1 MEEVSRFVEEDD
13 ENLED
18 EDDLQELFSENQ
30 VHLQLQPG
38 KTKL

>member
-1 MEEVSRFVEEDD
+1 MEEVSRFVGEGD

-18 EDDLQELFSENQ
+18 EDDLQEFFFENQ